1 MLDRVR
7 TLSGVEA
14 KRASAFDAWPGDF
27 NTSPGALDAWPGAS
41 GDGLQLAERHGL
53 AVIEIA
59 AFGRGEADVQALSS
73 ALGIALPAAG
83 GSAETADIAALS
95 IGPGRWL
102 ILASEAAAASLPGLA
117 ADAAAM
123 TDLTGGRTIL
133 TLSGPRAVPT
143 LMKGTAVDLAPAI
156 FAPGGV
162 AATALAHMPATIWRR
177 EGGYDVIVPRS
188 YAVSLLEW
196 MLKAGEL
203 A

>member
-7 TLSGVEA
+7 TLSSVEA
-14 KRASAFDAWPGDF
+14 KRASAFSA
-27 NTSPGALDAWPGAS
+27 SPGNLDAWPGAS
-41 GDGLQLAERHGL
+41 GGGLQLAERRGL

-59 AFGRGEADVQALSS
+59 AFGRGEADAQALSR
-73 ALGIALPAAG
+73 ALGIALPTAG

-95 IGPGRWL
+95 IGPARWL
-102 ILASEAAAASLPGLA
+102 ILASEAAAASLPGLS

-123 TDLTGGRTIL
+123 TDLTGGRAIL

-143 LMKGTAVDLAPAI
+143 LMKGTAIDLAPAI
-156 FAPGGV
+156 FAPGSV
-162 AATALAHMPATIWRR
+162 AATALAHMPAIIWCR

-196 MLKAGEL
+196 MLKAGGL